1 MTFQRGKFF
10 IAAKRNYSIHFHH
23 SFQGTNPSI
32 VNSVY
37 FFQISHAELP
47 KARQRSSMAVR
58 KLSSPDT
65 STYHYSN
72 VLGNNKLS
80 NNSNVITNTF
90 SAVIVK
96 SSSQLPN
103 SKLDSD
109 TKIEWLG
116 DTQQQSNKHE
126 YTLGRLDGLVSSPN
140 RCSKVRVADSRKIAA
155 ILLETNIVELQRHLL
170 TITVQNQVS
179 TNQNTTENMGK
190 LVTNKTTRSN

>member
-1 MTFQRGKFF
+1 ML
-10 IAAKRNYSIHFHH
+10 AA
-23 SFQGTNPSI
+23 
-32 VNSVY
+32 
-37 FFQISHAELP
+37 
-47 KARQRSSMAVR
+47 R

-65 STYHYSN
+65 STYHHHSN
-72 VLGNNKLS
+72 VLGNNNKMGGS
-80 NNSNVITNTF
+80 GTTAGGAAGAAAGAATNTF

-109 TKIEWLG
+109 TIMKNNEWH
-116 DTQQQSNKHE
+116 TNKQHE

-179 TNQNTTENMGK
+179 PIK
-190 LVTNKTTRSN
+190 HCLVSTHTLCSRTLRNDAIAFQRE